1 MDDRILLNI
10 SSSSAQKSTLIKV
23 FSTLSQSTLSLRFFA
38 MSLHQQ
44 LILTVALVYSRSFA
58 AGTNAWTATEVRREI
73 DQILDDSLV

>member
-1 MDDRILLNI
+1 
-10 SSSSAQKSTLIKV
+10 
-23 FSTLSQSTLSLRFFA
+23 